1 MSMRCWGFLG
11 SFDFA
16 MEHLFVQ
23 ILCERARL
31 AVMMVEEKLGGV
43 RIFCSLWQA
52 DAAIVHSGVILL
64 RRKEVHP
71 MDD

>member
-1 MSMRCWGFLG
+1 MRCWEVLG
-11 SFDFA
+11 YFDLA

-23 ILCERARL
+23 ILCERVRL

-43 RIFCSLWQA
+43 RIFCSLWQE
-52 DAAIVHSGVILL
+52 DAAIVHSGVILP
-64 RRKEVHP
+64 RRKEVHR